1 MGDYSKQSIS
11 KLINAIVTANNLYFS
26 SPLRYQRSGHILATI
41 DASCGMDAHGC
52 AVTEGRPMI
61 STRLSAALLH
71 KPITLAAF
79 ANSEPPGPERFI
91 TDLQLAARW
100 HVHPSTIWRNAKK
113 TPTYPQPVKLS
124 ARVTRFRLSD
134 VERFERK
141 EYLQSKAGER

>member
-1 MGDYSKQSIS
+1 
-11 KLINAIVTANNLYFS
+11 
-26 SPLRYQRSGHILATI
+26 
-41 DASCGMDAHGC
+41 
-52 AVTEGRPMI
+52 MI